1 MKERRKS
8 LLSNEK
14 MVSYTGSSI
23 GSTHKQHSHT
33 MKTQK
38 IILSPEETGWRRK
51 DGSLVQVIK
60 RGLAILGPQQLV
72 VISNTHKENYFTI
85 KRGQEGVG
93 KKEALVKQ

>member
-1 MKERRKS
+1 
-8 LLSNEK
+8 

-38 IILSPEETGWRRK
+38 IILRSRGDRMGRK
-51 DGSLVQVIK
+51 DESLVQVIK

-72 VISNTHKENYFTI
+72 VISNTHKENYFMI
-85 KRGQEGVG
+85 RRGQEGIG
-93 KKEALVKQ
+93 KKEALVNQ

>member
-38 IILSPEETGWRRK
+38 IILSPEGGRK

-85 KRGQEGVG
+85 KRGQEGIG